1 MSAALQS
8 PMALKDQ
15 AQSTET
21 IVYFPR
27 SYTGETHIILGRFVL
42 ETTGSAEE
50 AISMSKKYQ
59 GAAKRCNKP
68 VELIPTDSSF
78 QALGHRIDEWQ
89 FIDIRKV

>member
-27 SYTGETHIILGRFVL
+27 SYTGETHIILGSFVL
-42 ETTGSAEE
+42 ETTGYSHESNHMVKE
-50 AISMSKKYQ
+50 QHVTSTGCI
-59 GAAKRCNKP
+59 
-68 VELIPTDSSF
+68 
-78 QALGHRIDEWQ
+78 
-89 FIDIRKV
+89 